1 MAKVRKS
8 ASKKAARLAYKAED
22 RATKNR
28 KRKLERHLKV
38 HPNDEQG
45 EDALANTK
53 GHVRTKP
60 RGGHCVVKETGIQVV
75 GERKVR
81 RNGKDE
87 VYPIYAYVADR
98 DFMPGHPVHA
108 LLKQKSRTRLGD
120 VVDFPAL
127 K

>member
-1 MAKVRKS
+1 MGKLHKS
-8 ASKKAARLAYKAED
+8 ASKKAASLAYKAEG
-22 RATKNR
+22 RCAVNR
-28 KRKLERHLKV
+28 KRKLERHLKA

-45 EDALANTK
+45 EDALAGVK

-60 RGGHCVVKETGIQVV
+60 RGGHCVIKDTGIQVV

-87 VYPIYAYVADR
+87 VYPIYAYVIDR

-108 LLKQKSRTRLGD
+108 ILKQKSRTRLGD
-120 VVDFPAL
+120 VASCW